1 MRTQAILPEK
11 ICIPTDIPKLVQKVY
26 AEDDSLFE
34 NILGYNEAK
43 NEYKKEQRKKQAKA
57 EGYILQKPE
66 EEDEDEEFSLDAFL
80 QNATQVDDKEASAAV
95 RDGGPSLEVLI
106 LQKKDGRIRFLPWQ
120 DENEVLNGNE
130 IPSEEIGMQI
140 AKQRLRLPR
149 SLCYKNRLPHVIK
162 ELEDLFKQN
171 FMEWAKSPWI
181 HGELILLLDE
191 KFSATL
197 GGVQLYYSEEDG
209 LIEIKE

>member
-1 MRTQAILPEK
+1 M
-11 ICIPTDIPKLVQKVY
+11 
-26 AEDDSLFE
+26 
-34 NILGYNEAK
+34 
-43 NEYKKEQRKKQAKA
+43 
-57 EGYILQKPE
+57 
-66 EEDEDEEFSLDAFL
+66 
-80 QNATQVDDKEASAAV
+80 
-95 RDGGPSLEVLI
+95 
-106 LQKKDGRIRFLPWQ
+106 
-120 DENEVLNGNE
+120 
-130 IPSEEIGMQI
+130 
-140 AKQRLRLPR
+140 
-149 SLCYKNRLPHVIK
+149 IK